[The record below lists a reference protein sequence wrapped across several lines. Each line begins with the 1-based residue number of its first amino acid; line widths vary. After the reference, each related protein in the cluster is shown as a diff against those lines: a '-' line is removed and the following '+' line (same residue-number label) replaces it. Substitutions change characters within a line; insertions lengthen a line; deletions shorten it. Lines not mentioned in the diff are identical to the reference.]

1 MNNLTDVVSTVSI
14 GLQILV
20 ALAVIAVLAL
30 MRLIFGAQQQ
40 LSASLQQVSTLLND
54 ITHTQ
59 QIISQ
64 SQREQTAI
72 QQQLITQ
79 LAVMDARQGGYHP
92 NE

>member
-1 MNNLTDVVSTVSI
+1 MTNLTDAVSTVSI
-14 GLQILV
+14 GIQILV
-20 ALAVIAVLAL
+20 ALAVLAVLAL
-30 MRLIFGAQQQ
+30 MRLIFASQQQ
-40 LSASLQQVSTLLND
+40 LSQSLQQVSALLND

-79 LAVMDARQGGYHP
+79 LAVLDAKQGGHYP
-92 NE
+92 ND